1 MTPSLSETLS
11 AALRR
16 QTAPKGVKVPP
27 GWRAEVIASHDHPST
42 FIIRLTARRDGVTV
56 VSHLTGPMSP
66 ADVRAR
72 WHAACLAA
80 LTAERRAA
88 DAKAA
93 AIRRL
98 LPTPG
103 PATEP

>member
-11 AALRR
+11 TALRR
-16 QTAPKGVKVPP
+16 PTAPKGVKVPP
-27 GWRAEVIASHDHPST
+27 GWRAEIITSREHPAA

-56 VSHLTGPMSP
+56 LSHFTGPLSP

-98 LPTPG
+98 LPAPG
-103 PATEP
+103 PATDP

>member
-11 AALRR
+11 AALARP
-16 QTAPKGVKVPP
+16 TAPKGIKTPP
-27 GWRAEVIASHDHPST
+27 GWRAEVITSHNHPAS
-42 FIIRLTARRDGVTV
+42 FIIRLTARLPGITV
-56 VSHLTGPMSP
+56 VSHLTGPLSP

-98 LPTPG
+98 LPAPG
-103 PATEP
+103 PATDP